1 MPSEAFSIAVSIEA
15 AMALKGAQLYIG
27 AIDKMNKAT
36 DRADKKGG
44 ESAKKTENANKRKT
58 SSVNQLISAQRR
70 LVKSSATTGTSFFR
84 LAAQVLSAS
93 TAFIAMRNAVRNS
106 LRVIIDFERTM
117 SEVFALL
124 GTRGGVAV
132 FQQLTEE
139 VRQLGATTIFTAREA
154 AEGLKFLVLAGFDA
168 QEAIQGLAP
177 ALQLAIAGNLSL
189 GDSADIA
196 SNIMQAFNVEASMMR
211 QSVDALATVASR
223 SNTSIR
229 QLGDA
234 FQYAGNVAGTL
245 GITIPDAAAA
255 LGVLGNSGLQAT
267 IAGTGLRRVISS
279 LLEPTARASRVL
291 QGLGLESVNW
301 GDILTQPG
309 GIITAV
315 ERLADASLS
324 AGEAMQIFGLRGG
337 PSILALVGAVDT
349 LKELTDAAN
358 NSAGAVELMA
368 ARMQDNLFGQLR
380 AVTSAVQEMIL
391 SVGDAGLTEGF
402 RNLLV
407 SVTGL
412 VRGLAG
418 FNAEGERVRQST
430 VATNDA
436 LRESLRTAEDWAQRG
451 LEIRD
456 TLVAMNIGLKDF
468 TDGLRLLGNIILVIT
483 GARLLGG
490 LNTAFVK
497 SAAQVTILSRVFRIL
512 SRSVVR
518 LFKGI
523 GSLRNVFLGLRL
535 ALIPLIG
542 LVGAIPLSLAAAGV
556 AVFGLVKFFN
566 RAKDATDEATESL
579 TVFQQRAMEIDEMEI
594 GGGNFRVLSRE
605 VERAINFVEGFGNT
619 LSALGRGQAVDFVGN
634 LFGDSGVIDNE
645 VANFVQ
651 GFEEAGTAID
661 ALRDKQRDL
670 LRQADE
676 GGLTEGLE
684 SQINEVEQQIL
695 DTTQLQEFYLV
706 KFRQFIDGLRE
717 SIVSRGLG
725 EEFEAQFEGLENV
738 FNDLASAGAPT
749 TEVIDGLLTRLE
761 DGAGVFTRLERELN
775 PALNT
780 LDKAQDNFAQ
790 FDRFLTEVLEGL
802 ELLTSQNP
810 ELRAMGEGVDTFIQI
825 LTNTD
830 NAEDAM
836 ASLIDVQH
844 GLRDAITEAALEAE
858 GFGEVLESNNNF
870 SRAFERTLTRE
881 EKLMMEYTAA
891 LEDHTRVAEEWAN
904 ARQELNQHSRGIITL
919 TEREVFARQGLVE
932 SLRES
937 RGSLE
942 EFLALRPELVD
953 FYEAQLEALTPTNNA
968 LQELNDLLLDI
979 HGAQN
984 EGVAAAR
991 RYNDQILALK
1001 AAAEAANLSLDDF
1014 PDTIMELQ
1022 RQFEQS
1028 FEGIEDEAL
1037 EVADTIEDEFS
1048 RAIQKA
1054 INRIDRAFAE
1064 MWGTALDGFDD
1075 FREQMKQAFNQLI
1088 GELIHIA
1095 VTKPILINAGVSL
1108 GGLGGAGGAA
1118 ASAGGS
1124 LVAGAAGG
1132 AGGALGAGAGL
1143 GAVFGALQD
1152 GITNI
1157 FDASLFTE
1165 AAGPLLP
1172 GQTADQILSLDFQNI
1187 GTNLAAGFLGNLT
1200 GGKLAEAIFNK
1211 EANSNIGATLGGII
1225 GSVIPGLGTFL
1236 GSAIGASLDVV
1247 FGGDGNVDVA
1257 AGFKLGANPNQP
1269 LLSPDTPTR
1278 EGANQFRVDPFAS
1291 GLAPVGFAE
1300 RADNSQAQEIIEIFR
1315 RIDETFVGISR
1326 AGGITV
1332 DFSQVDF
1339 SGGAGLRGSNED
1351 FFGLAGENQLGAQD
1365 LEQQTVTLLRQY
1377 FEAVSDQLTT
1387 EVKQAVDEA
1396 ENSAVAILEAYAEAL
1411 SIQQLIDDGA
1421 VRILADQSFDA
1432 IEALAGVAG
1441 GAENLGQAL
1450 TALNGFF
1457 DTTEDGITESMMQL
1471 RDIVSGEFA
1480 RIGLDIEMFGNDMN
1494 AFRDY
1499 FVQVQESLEP
1509 EQLLELIQAGNA
1521 FGFLLQQEEQYRQD
1535 LIDIQEEQL
1544 GVLGEL
1550 TAEEQALLNQRVR
1563 QLEIVADLSSEV
1575 LKMSQDLRGS
1585 IDELLGIELFDND
1598 DFQRVRELQDEYDAI
1613 IEANSEL
1620 VRLRQNEH
1628 RDAVRNYDAQI
1639 RLAQNLHNSII
1650 DLQTGD
1656 FSPFSS
1662 EERQSTAQ
1670 AEFDRLLEL
1679 ARGGDVEAGGQLSSV
1694 AERLLQINQERFATS
1709 EQGVSNARGIIEE
1722 LASVQSILADAA
1734 PPPDFEEQSVQL
1746 SEEQTIRLREIRD
1759 ELVGIEQAV
1768 SLGLV
1773 TEMAN
1778 LNLTLDALP
1787 TRLANQMRGVIE
1799 ENFGFGVDGSLDGLR
1814 ALADSVGSVTAV
1826 ADLIG
1831 GTSVEATVNATLA
1844 EDNLTLSDFQ
1854 TGGRFDDLHR
1864 QQLHDAVVEEIRV
1877 STDNTEVVSAI
1888 TDQTDTTREVVTVQ
1902 REGNEQAG
1910 REHVELV
1917 GKVDT
1922 LTRRVDDL
1930 IDVVSV
1936 SPLISAA

>member
-44 ESAKKTENANKRKT
+44 ESAKKTENANKRKAQST
-58 SSVNQLISAQRR
+58 NQVVAAQNR
-70 LVKSSATTGTSFFR
+70 LSKSTGLVGTGFFR
-84 LAAQVLSAS
+84 LVAQVASAS
-93 TAFIAMRNAVRNS
+93 TAFIAFRNAIRNS

-139 VRQLGATTIFTAREA
+139 VRQLGATTVFTAREA

-168 QEAIQGLAP
+168 EEAIQGLAP

-196 SNIMQAFNVEASMMR
+196 SNIMQAFNVEATKMR
-211 QSVDALATVASR
+211 ESVDALATVASR

-279 LLEPTARASRVL
+279 LLEPTARARRVL

-349 LKELTDAAN
+349 LRELTAAAN

-380 AVTSAVQEMIL
+380 AVTSAIQEMVL
-391 SVGDAGLTEGF
+391 SIGDAGLTEGF

-407 SVTGL
+407 SITGL

-436 LRESLRTAEDWAQRG
+436 LRESLKTSEEWAQRG
-451 LEIRD
+451 LELRD
-456 TLVAMNIGLKDF
+456 TIVAMSISLRDF
-468 TDGLRLLGNIILVIT
+468 TDALRTLGYIIATVT
-483 GARLLGG
+483 GARLLGSLTKG
-490 LNTAFVK
+490 FGATATAATVTGTAFTKLTRTLGRFIVGA
-497 SAAQVTILSRVFRIL
+497 S
-512 SRSVVR
+512 
-518 LFKGI
+518 
-523 GSLRNVFLGLRL
+523 SLRVVMLRL
-535 ALIPLIG
+535 LAVFAPLIG
-542 LVGAIPLSLAAAGV
+542 LIGAIPLGLAAAGV
-556 AVFGLVKFFN
+556 AVFSLVKVMN
-566 RAKDATDEATESL
+566 RAKDATDGASESL
-579 TVFQQRAMEIDEMEI
+579 TVFQQRARELDEIEVGDGNFGQLSDEIERSLKFAENLEGI
-594 GGGNFRVLSRE
+594 LSRFGREEAENFLGILTQEGGGFDVHISRFIDGAE
-605 VERAINFVEGFGNT
+605 QAGESIDMLRAKQTE
-619 LSALGRGQAVDFVGN
+619 LQMEADR
-634 LFGDSGVIDNE
+634 SGL
-645 VANFVQ
+645 
-651 GFEEAGTAID
+651 TD
-661 ALRDKQRDL
+661 ALQS
-670 LRQADE
+670 E
-676 GGLTEGLE
+676 
-684 SQINEVEQQIL
+684 INRVEQEIQ
-695 DTTQLQEFYLV
+695 DASELQDFFINN
-706 KFRQFIDGLRE
+706 FRQFIDDLRE
-717 SIVSRGLG
+717 SVASRGLDEDFG
-725 EEFEAQFEGLENV
+725 DFFGRVEEQFQE
-738 FNDLASAGAPT
+738 LANSGAPAI
-749 TEVIDGLLTRLE
+749 EVIDDLLTRLE

-775 PALNT
+775 PALAT
-780 LDKAQDNFAQ
+780 LDKAQDNFSQ
-790 FDRFLTEVLEGL
+790 FDQFLGEVFDGL
-802 ELLTSQNP
+802 NLLNSQNP
-810 ELRAMGEGVDTFIQI
+810 ELRAMGEGVQNFIQI

-830 NAEDAM
+830 DPEAAM
-836 ASLIDVQH
+836 DRLIGVFN
-844 GLRDAITEAALEAE
+844 GLRDAIAEAAFEAE
-858 GFGEVLESNNNF
+858 GFGEVIDQSDNF
-870 SRAFERTLTRE
+870 SKAYERTLSKE
-881 EKLMMEYTAA
+881 EKLMQEYTKT
-891 LEDHTRVAEEWAN
+891 LEDHTSVAVEWAD
-904 ARQELNQHSRGIITL
+904 ARRELSQHSQGIITL
-919 TEREVFARQGLVE
+919 TGNEVVARQLLVE
-932 SLRES
+932 RLMEEY
-937 RGSLE
+937 GSYEAFLE
-942 EFLALRPELVD
+942 LKPEVIA
-953 FYEAQLEALTPTNNA
+953 FYEDQLAAMVPVNNA

-1001 AAAEAANLSLDDF
+1001 AAAEAAGRSLDDF
-1014 PDTIMELQ
+1014 PEAIMALQ
-1022 RQFEQS
+1022 QAFEDS
-1028 FEGIEDEAL
+1028 FGDIEGDAL

-1143 GAVFGALQD
+1143 GAVFGALKD

-1157 FDASLFTE
+1157 FDSSLFTE

-1300 RADNSQAQEIIEIFR
+1300 RTDNSQAQEIIEIFR

-1377 FEAVSDQLTT
+1377 FEAVSGQLTT

-1421 VRILADQSFDA
+1421 VRILTDQSFDA

-1457 DTTEDGITESMMQL
+1457 DTTEDGITESMTQL

-1799 ENFGFGVDGSLDGLR
+1799 ENFGFGVDGALDGLR

-1888 TDQTDTTREVVTVQ
+1888 TSQTDTTREVVTVQ

-1936 SPLISAA
+1936 SPLVSAA